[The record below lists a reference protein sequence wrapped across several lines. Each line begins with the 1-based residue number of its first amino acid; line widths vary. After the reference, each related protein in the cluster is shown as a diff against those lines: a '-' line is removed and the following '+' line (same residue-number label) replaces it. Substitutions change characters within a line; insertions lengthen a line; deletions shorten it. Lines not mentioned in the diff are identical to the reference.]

1 MRHLSAG
8 LDIPASH
15 DRASCKM
22 TELIQ
27 MLFGG
32 QTRVGPRN
40 HAVSWQLIGRW
51 HHLVNTVERPALDCD
66 AAFSSDH
73 FGHLLYSVQSLIGLG
88 WAGKGS
94 FSSDLLRGRRR
105 TLHVLW
111 GCFRLS
117 VHTAS
122 VKRLCCTALRSSAM
136 TTGGVFLHA

>member
-22 TELIQ
+22 TEPIQ
-27 MLFGG
+27 MLLGG
-32 QTRVGPRN
+32 QTRVGPMN

-66 AAFSSDH
+66 ASFSSDH

-122 VKRLCCTALRSSAM
+122 VRRLCCTALRSSAM